1 MTTQMIIRLD
11 AEKKKKLSQLARAEG
26 KNASEVVREILDN
39 YIREHDMAG
48 YIDDLWDSIGKDLKK
63 SGATLKDV
71 DRVIKEVR
79 ASKR

>member
-1 MTTQMIIRLD
+1 MIIRLD